1 MAFQGR
7 RLGVAPGTASFRA
20 KRELSSRRHEGGRAR
35 RGRARKLCVNEQARH
50 GAARGQRG
58 FEKED
63 LRTEFAVGF
72 HCAGQADDPA
82 LDQPLDRVYERLA
95 QGLVQ
100 RLPLI
105 DYGTRPAVLEQGPLR
120 LREAALEHT
129 DDQVLADVGAR
140 LSGPL
145 SDVLLVQ
152 AHD

>member
-1 MAFQGR
+1 MSR
-7 RLGVAPGTASFRA
+7 RDAARRA
-20 KRELSSRRHEGGRAR
+20 ERAGSRRKTSVLSSPSGSTALV
-35 RGRARKLCVNEQARH
+35 KPTT
-50 GAARGQRG
+50 
-58 FEKED
+58 
-63 LRTEFAVGF
+63 LRSITRSIVS
-72 HCAGQADDPA
+72 
-82 LDQPLDRVYERLA
+82 ERLA

-140 LSGPL
+140 LGGPL
-145 SDVLLVQ
+145 PDVLLVQ